1 MEGPPP
7 LPLLSAAAQIYNPL
21 LLQGLPFMKLLP
33 PTSGTAVG
41 NADVGSTTTSAAALL
56 AQHYS
61 FLTSPLVMSLTQQ
74 QQQLQQQHQQQAT
87 HLQLLREH
95 QQLLA
100 KFGVGGNPGLLLP
113 PPQQLSPPQ
122 SSPTSSSAGG
132 GGGGAGDE
140 TSVSDDRSS
149 SSPAP
154 SSPEPIDL
162 SLKITSSLLPTPN
175 EAALPP
181 PRFPP
186 VPRLPELAERF
197 RRECLPSLLLGADNS
212 TASDCFPSLAQEAK
226 DCIREAE
233 KNGVGVDDTDDG
245 GNRQPNL
252 HAGADFEEQYRADA
266 LDLSVNS

>member
-132 GGGGAGDE
+132 GGGAGDE

-212 TASDCFPSLAQEAK
+212 AAGDCFPSLAQEVK
-226 DCIREAE
+226 DRMREAE

>member
-87 HLQLLREH
+87 HLRLLREH

-122 SSPTSSSAGG
+122 SSPTSSSAG